1 MKQPIMIMGMHRSG
15 TSMLTRILEKSGIF
29 VGNDLSQYHESY
41 FFYQLNNL
49 LLTQLGGRWDNPPNF
64 DYLFNN
70 DLELNINLEYFDD
83 ILNSFRFRKYLGLK
97 RYVKSGGYNEIDF
110 NWGWKD
116 PQNTITLPFWLKIF
130 PEAKL
135 IYIERHG
142 VDVAKSLKQRTDDTL
157 ERSIAR
163 YQKYKKLY
171 QFRPKTGGFSF
182 SLRCGTL
189 QGGLDLWNE
198 YRAAAKINLALQKKE
213 LVHSI
218 KYEDLLTDPHE
229 QLTNLFQFLQ
239 LNIDKEFIDKLSTNF
254 NVGRCYAYRENEEL
268 SKFAKNN
275 EASLLPYE
283 A

>member
-1 MKQPIMIMGMHRSG
+1 MNQPVMIMGMHRSG
-15 TSMLTRILEKSGIF
+15 TSMLTRLLEKAGLF

-49 LLTQLGGRWDNPPNF
+49 LLYQLGGRWDNPPDF
-64 DYLFNN
+64 DYLFKN
-70 DLELNINLEYFDD
+70 DLELKINLDYFHDMLNSVRFRNYVGLKHY
-83 ILNSFRFRKYLGLK
+83 ILN
-97 RYVKSGGYNEIDF
+97 GGINEIDF

-116 PQNTITLPFWLKIF
+116 PQNTITLPFWLEIF
-130 PEAKL
+130 PNAKL

-142 VDVAKSLKQRTDDTL
+142 VDVAKSLKERNDNTL
-157 ERSIAR
+157 ENGIAK

-171 QFRPKTGGFSF
+171 PFKPKTGGFSF

-198 YRAAAKINLALQKKE
+198 YRAAAKVNLALQEKA

-218 KYEDLLTDPHE
+218 KYEDLLSNPHE
-229 QLTNLFQFLQ
+229 VLTDLFQFLNLDFDQ
-239 LNIDKEFIDKLSTNF
+239 KLVEKLSANL
-254 NVGRCYAYRENEEL
+254 NVSRCFAYRKNDEL
-268 SKFAKNN
+268 AEFAKKN
-275 EASLLPYE
+275 EVSLAPYK

>member
-1 MKQPIMIMGMHRSG
+1 MIMGMHRSG
-15 TSMLTRILEKSGIF
+15 TSMLTRLLEKAGLF

-49 LLTQLGGRWDNPPNF
+49 LLYQLGGRWDNPPDF
-64 DYLFNN
+64 DYLFKN
-70 DLELNINLEYFDD
+70 DLELKINLDYFHDMLNSVRFRNYVGLKHY
-83 ILNSFRFRKYLGLK
+83 ILN
-97 RYVKSGGYNEIDF
+97 GGFNEIDF

-116 PQNTITLPFWLKIF
+116 PQNTITLPFWLEIF
-130 PEAKL
+130 PNAKL

-142 VDVAKSLKQRTDDTL
+142 VDVAKSLKERNDNTL
-157 ERSIAR
+157 ENGIAK

-171 QFRPKTGGFSF
+171 PFKPKTGGFSF

-198 YRAAAKINLALQKKE
+198 YRAAAKVNLALQEKA

-218 KYEDLLTDPHE
+218 KYEDLLSNPHE
-229 QLTNLFQFLQ
+229 VLTDLFQFLNLDFDQ
-239 LNIDKEFIDKLSTNF
+239 KLVEKLSANL
-254 NVGRCYAYRENEEL
+254 NVSRCFAYRKNDEL
-268 SKFAKNN
+268 AEFAKKN
-275 EASLLPYE
+275 EASLAPYK